1 MMKKF
6 LLAIVGIVAIIE
18 QAKAENFIDALGA
31 ECGRLLFRMN
41 ESEYPL
47 LYTVIIKRN
56 TQFDALEKCLSLYKQ
71 NGGDMQELN
80 RRYSNA
86 RVVASCA
93 YIDCLVK
100 ETDDDKKCNNMKAG
114 AFDAAVKTSGCDL
127 YWTLGNVY
135 PNCGVI
141 QKWKTVCEK
150 QAEDVVKEINKNVS
164 NPS

>member
-6 LLAIVGIVAIIE
+6 LLAVVVSVALIG

-31 ECGRLLFRMN
+31 ECGRLLFHMN
-41 ESEYPL
+41 EYEYPSV
-47 LYTVIIKRN
+47 YTVIIKRN

-80 RRYSNA
+80 RRYYDA
-86 RVVASCA
+86 RLLAGCA
-93 YIDCLVK
+93 YIDCLVREK
-100 ETDDDKKCNNMKAG
+100 DDDKKCNNMKAG

-127 YWTLGNVY
+127 YWTWGNVY

-150 QAEDVVKEINKNVS
+150 QTEN
-164 NPS
+164 